1 MSNKRNNTSL
11 RALFLSVAAIALLSI
26 PLAAASQTT
35 TAAPGVDENQ
45 LRIAKKVRHE
55 LAMLPFYSVFD
66 NLQFSLEGD
75 HTVIL
80 SGQTIRPTIKSGAEN
95 VVKRVEGVTRVINN
109 IEVLPL
115 SPFDYR
121 IRRAEFRAIYSQP
134 ALSRYA
140 LQAGVGVPFL
150 DLRSTTLSGV
160 NLPIHIIVK
169 NGHVT
174 LVGVVAS
181 TMDKNVA
188 GIAANS
194 VSNVFSVENDLQVGG
209 RRG

>member
-1 MSNKRNNTSL
+1 VL
-11 RALFLSVAAIALLSI
+11 AAIALLGT
-26 PLAAASQTT
+26 PLAAASKAIPG
-35 TAAPGVDENQ
+35 AASQNLDENQ
-45 LRIAKKVRHE
+45 LRLAKQVRHQ
-55 LAMLPFYSVFD
+55 LVMLPFYSVFD
-66 NLQFSLEGD
+66 NLQFSFEGD

-80 SGQTIRPTIKSGAEN
+80 SGQTIRPTTKSGAAN
-95 VVKRVEGVTRVINN
+95 VVRRVEGVTNVINN

-134 ALSRYA
+134 TLNRYA
-140 LQAGVGVPFL
+140 LQAVP
-150 DLRSTTLSGV
+150 
-160 NLPIHIIVK
+160 PIHIIVK

-188 GIAANS
+188 GIAANT
-194 VSNVFSVENDLQVGG
+194 VPNVFSVKNELMVEG
-209 RRG
+209 RS

>member
-1 MSNKRNNTSL
+1 M
-11 RALFLSVAAIALLSI
+11 FLAVAAIALLSI
-26 PLAAASQTT
+26 PVVAASQTI
-35 TAAPGVDENQ
+35 AGAPGVDENQ
-45 LRIAKKVRHE
+45 LRLAKKVRHE
-55 LAMLPFYSVFD
+55 LVMLPWYSVFD
-66 NLQFSLEGD
+66 NLQFSLQGD

-80 SGQTIRPTIKSGAEN
+80 SGQTIRPTIRSGAAN
-95 VVKRVEGVTRVINN
+95 VVKRVEGVTQVVNN

-121 IRRAEFRAIYSQP
+121 IRRAEFLAIYSQP

-140 LQAGVGVPFL
+140 LQAGVNSF
-150 DLRSTTLSGV
+150 DLRSGTVSGV

-174 LVGVVAS
+174 LVGVVGS

-194 VSNVFSVENDLQVGG
+194 VANVFSVVNDLQVEG

>member
-1 MSNKRNNTSL
+1 MRSEKSIKSL
-11 RALFLSVAAIALLSI
+11 RTLILAVAAITILSM
-26 PLAAASQTT
+26 PLAAASQVTT
-35 TAAPGVDENQ
+35 GAAGPALDENQ
-45 LRIAKKVRHE
+45 LRLAKKVRHE
-55 LAMLPFYSVFD
+55 LVMLPWYSVFD

-95 VVKRVEGVTRVINN
+95 VVRRVEGVEKVINN

-134 ALSRYA
+134 ALNRYA
-140 LQAGVGVPFL
+140 LQAVP
-150 DLRSTTLSGV
+150 
-160 NLPIHIIVK
+160 PIHIIVK

-174 LVGVVAS
+174 LIGVVAN
-181 TMDKNVA
+181 TMDKTLA
-188 GIAANS
+188 GIAANT
-194 VSNVFSVENDLQVGG
+194 VANVFSVQNDLQVEN

>member
-1 MSNKRNNTSL
+1 MRSEKSFKSL
-11 RALFLSVAAIALLSI
+11 RTLFLAVATIALLSI

-35 TAAPGVDENQ
+35 SGPAPDENQ
-45 LRIAKKVRHE
+45 LRLAKQVRHE
-55 LAMLPFYSVFD
+55 LVMLPWYSVFD

-75 HTVIL
+75 HTVVL

-95 VVKRVEGVTRVINN
+95 VVKRVEGVTQVINN

-134 ALSRYA
+134 SLSRYA
-140 LQAGVGVPFL
+140 LQAGVGPGFFGL
-150 DLRSTTLSGV
+150 GSTTLSGV

-181 TMDKNVA
+181 TMDKTVA
-188 GIAANS
+188 GIAANA
-194 VSNVFSVENDLQVGG
+194 VPNVFSVVNDLQVEGQ
-209 RRG
+209 RG

>member
-1 MSNKRNNTSL
+1 MRSEKKTRSL
-11 RALFLSVAAIALLSI
+11 RILFMAAAVIALLSI
-26 PLAAASQTT
+26 PLAAASETT
-35 TAAPGVDENQ
+35 TSAPGLDENQ
-45 LRIAKKVRHE
+45 VRIAKKVRHE
-55 LAMLPFYSVFD
+55 LVMLPWYSVFD

-80 SGQTIRPTIKSGAEN
+80 TGQTIRPTIKSGAEN
-95 VVKRVEGVTRVINN
+95 VVKRVEGVTKVINN

-140 LQAGVGVPFL
+140 LQAGVGAPFFGL
-150 DLRSTTLSGV
+150 GSTSLSGV
-160 NLPIHIIVK
+160 ELPIHIIVK

-174 LVGVVAS
+174 LVGVVANA
-181 TMDKNVA
+181 MDRNVA

-194 VSNVFSVENDLQVGG
+194 VPNVFSVENDLQVES

>member
-1 MSNKRNNTSL
+1 MRSEKKIKNVRI
-11 RALFLSVAAIALLSI
+11 LFLAAAVIALLSI
-26 PLAAASQTT
+26 PLAAASETT
-35 TAAPGVDENQ
+35 TGAPGLDENQ
-45 LRIAKKVRHE
+45 VRIAKKVRHE
-55 LAMLPFYSVFD
+55 LVMLPWYSVFD

-80 SGQTIRPTIKSGAEN
+80 TGQTVRPTIKSGAEN
-95 VVKRVEGVTRVINN
+95 VVKRVEGVTSVINN

-140 LQAGVGVPFL
+140 LQAGVGAGFFDFPI
-150 DLRSTTLSGV
+150 TNISGV
-160 NLPIHIIVK
+160 NLPIHIIVR

-174 LVGVVAS
+174 LVGVVANA
-181 TMDKNVA
+181 MDRNVA

-194 VSNVFSVENDLQVGG
+194 VPNVFSVENDLQVEN

>member
-1 MSNKRNNTSL
+1 MSNKRYNTSL
-11 RALFLSVAAIALLSI
+11 RALFLSVAAVALLSI
-26 PLAAASQTT
+26 RLVAAPQTT
-35 TAAPGVDENQ
+35 SAAPGVDENQ
-45 LRIAKKVRHE
+45 LRVAKKVRHE

-95 VVKRVEGVTRVINN
+95 VVKRVEGVTQVINN

-150 DLRSTTLSGV
+150 DLRSTSLSGV

-181 TMDKNVA
+181 AMDKNVA

-194 VSNVFSVENDLQVGG
+194 VSNVFSVENDLQVEG

>member
-1 MSNKRNNTSL
+1 MRSNRNVRSRRT
-11 RALFLSVAAIALLSI
+11 LFLVLAAIALLGT
-26 PLAAASQTT
+26 PLAAASKAIPG
-35 TAAPGVDENQ
+35 AASQNLDENQ
-45 LRIAKKVRHE
+45 LRLAKQVRHQ
-55 LAMLPFYSVFD
+55 LVMLPFYSVFD
-66 NLQFSLEGD
+66 NLQFSFEGD

-80 SGQTIRPTIKSGAEN
+80 SGQTIRPTTKSGAAN
-95 VVKRVEGVTRVINN
+95 VVRRVEGVTNVINN

-134 ALSRYA
+134 TLNRYA
-140 LQAGVGVPFL
+140 LQAVP
-150 DLRSTTLSGV
+150 
-160 NLPIHIIVK
+160 PIHIIVK

-188 GIAANS
+188 GIAANT
-194 VSNVFSVENDLQVGG
+194 VPNVFSVKNELMVEG
-209 RRG
+209 RS

>member
-1 MSNKRNNTSL
+1 MRSNRNVRSRRT
-11 RALFLSVAAIALLSI
+11 LFLVLAAIALLGT
-26 PLAAASQTT
+26 PLAAASKAIPG
-35 TAAPGVDENQ
+35 AASQNLDENQ
-45 LRIAKKVRHE
+45 LRLAKQVRHQ
-55 LAMLPFYSVFD
+55 LVMLPFYSVFD
-66 NLQFSLEGD
+66 NLQFSFEGD

-80 SGQTIRPTIKSGAEN
+80 SGQTIRPTTKSGAAN
-95 VVKRVEGVTRVINN
+95 VVRRVEGVTNVINN

-134 ALSRYA
+134 TLNRYA
-140 LQAGVGVPFL
+140 LQAVP
-150 DLRSTTLSGV
+150 
-160 NLPIHIIVK
+160 PIHIIVK

-188 GIAANS
+188 GIAANA
-194 VSNVFSVENDLQVGG
+194 VPNVFSVKNELMVEG
-209 RRG
+209 RS

>member
-1 MSNKRNNTSL
+1 MRNKRNNTSL

-35 TAAPGVDENQ
+35 AAAPGVDENQ
-45 LRIAKKVRHE
+45 LRVAKKVRHE

-181 TMDKNVA
+181 TMDKTVA
-188 GIAANS
+188 GIAANA
-194 VSNVFSVENDLQVGG
+194 VPNVFSVENDLQVGG

>member
-1 MSNKRNNTSL
+1 MRSEKSFKSF
-11 RALFLSVAAIALLSI
+11 RALFLAVAAIALLSI
-26 PLAAASQTT
+26 PVAAASQTI
-35 TAAPGVDENQ
+35 AGPPGVDENQ
-45 LRIAKKVRHE
+45 LRLAKRVRHE
-55 LAMLPFYSVFD
+55 LVMLPWYSVFD
-66 NLQFSLEGD
+66 NLQFSLQGD

-80 SGQTIRPTIKSGAEN
+80 SGQTIRPTIKSGAAN
-95 VVKRVEGVTRVINN
+95 VVKRVEGVTQVINN

-140 LQAGVGVPFL
+140 LQAGVNFFDV
-150 DLRSTTLSGV
+150 RSGTVSGV

-174 LVGVVAS
+174 LVGVVGS

-194 VSNVFSVENDLQVGG
+194 VANVFSVVNDLQVEG

>member
-1 MSNKRNNTSL
+1 MRSAKSYMSL
-11 RALFLSVAAIALLSI
+11 RTLILAVAAITILSV
-26 PLAAASQTT
+26 PLAAAVQA
-35 TAAPGVDENQ
+35 TAGAAGPALDENQ
-45 LRIAKKVRHE
+45 LRLAKKVRHE
-55 LAMLPFYSVFD
+55 LVMLPWYSVFD

-95 VVKRVEGVTRVINN
+95 VVRRVEGVEKVINN

-134 ALSRYA
+134 ALNRYA
-140 LQAGVGVPFL
+140 LQAVP
-150 DLRSTTLSGV
+150 
-160 NLPIHIIVK
+160 PIHIIVK

-174 LVGVVAS
+174 LIGVVANP
-181 TMDKNVA
+181 MDKTLA
-188 GIAANS
+188 GMAANS
-194 VSNVFSVENDLQVGG
+194 VPNVFSVQNDLQVES

>member
-1 MSNKRNNTSL
+1 MSNKRYNTSL

-35 TAAPGVDENQ
+35 AAAPGVDENQ
-45 LRIAKKVRHE
+45 LRVAKKVRHE

-150 DLRSTTLSGV
+150 DLRSTSLSGV

-181 TMDKNVA
+181 AMDKNVA

-194 VSNVFSVENDLQVGG
+194 VSNVFSVENDLQVEG

>member
-35 TAAPGVDENQ
+35 AAAPGVDENQ
-45 LRIAKKVRHE
+45 LRVAKKVRHE

-150 DLRSTTLSGV
+150 DLRSTSLSGV

-181 TMDKNVA
+181 AMDKNVA

-194 VSNVFSVENDLQVGG
+194 VSNVFSVENDLQVEG

>member
-1 MSNKRNNTSL
+1 MGSEKNIKSFRTL
-11 RALFLSVAAIALLSI
+11 LLAVAAIALLSI

-35 TAAPGVDENQ
+35 AGAPALDENQ
-45 LRIAKKVRHE
+45 LRLAKQVRHQ
-55 LAMLPFYSVFD
+55 LVMLPFYSVFD

-95 VVKRVEGVTRVINN
+95 VVRRVEGVDKVINN

-121 IRRAEFRAIYSQP
+121 IRRAEFRAIYSQS
-134 ALSRYA
+134 ALNRYA
-140 LQAGVGVPFL
+140 LQAVP
-150 DLRSTTLSGV
+150 
-160 NLPIHIIVK
+160 PIHIIVK

-181 TMDKNVA
+181 QMDKTLA
-188 GIAANS
+188 GIAANG
-194 VSNVFSVENDLQVGG
+194 VPNVFSVENDLQIE

>member
-1 MSNKRNNTSL
+1 MRSDKRVGRT
-11 RALFLSVAAIALLSI
+11 LFVVLAATALLSI
-26 PLAAASQTT
+26 PLAAGAQTT
-35 TAAPGVDENQ
+35 AGPTTPKLDENQ
-45 LRIAKKVRHE
+45 LRLAKKVRHE
-55 LAMLPFYSVFD
+55 LIMLPFYSVFD
-66 NLQFSLEGD
+66 NLQFGFEGD

-80 SGQTIRPTIKSGAEN
+80 SGQTIDPTIKSGAGR
-95 VVKRVEGVTRVINN
+95 VVKRVEGVTNVINN

-140 LQAGVGVPFL
+140 LQAGVNRF
-150 DLRSTTLSGV
+150 DFERLRLLPGV

-188 GIAANS
+188 GIAANT
-194 VSNVFSVENDLQVGG
+194 VPNVFSVQNDLMVEG
-209 RRG
+209 RG

>member
-1 MSNKRNNTSL
+1 MRSEKSIKNFRTL
-11 RALFLSVAAIALLSI
+11 VLTAAAMALLSM
-26 PLAAASQTT
+26 PLAAASQV
-35 TAAPGVDENQ
+35 TAGAAGPSLDENQ
-45 LRIAKKVRHE
+45 LRLAKKVRHE
-55 LAMLPFYSVFD
+55 LVMLPWYSVFD

-95 VVKRVEGVTRVINN
+95 VVRRVEGVEKVINN

-121 IRRAEFRAIYSQP
+121 IRRAAFRAIYSQP
-134 ALSRYA
+134 ALNRYA
-140 LQAGVGVPFL
+140 LQAIP
-150 DLRSTTLSGV
+150 
-160 NLPIHIIVK
+160 PIHIIVK

-174 LVGVVAS
+174 LVGVVAN
-181 TMDKNVA
+181 TMDKTLA
-188 GIAANS
+188 GIAANT
-194 VSNVFSVENDLQVGG
+194 VANVFSVQNDLQVEN

>member
-1 MSNKRNNTSL
+1 MRNKKNNTSL

-26 PLAAASQTT
+26 PLGAASQMTS
-35 TAAPGVDENQ
+35 AAPGLDENQ
-45 LRIAKKVRHE
+45 LRLAKQVRHQ
-55 LAMLPFYSVFD
+55 LVMLPFYSVFD

-95 VVKRVEGVTRVINN
+95 VVKRVEGVTQVINN

-150 DLRSTTLSGV
+150 DLRGTTLSGV

-174 LVGVVAS
+174 LIGVVAN
-181 TMDKNVA
+181 TMDKTVA
-188 GIAANS
+188 GIAANA
-194 VSNVFSVENDLQVGG
+194 VPNVFSVENNLKVEG